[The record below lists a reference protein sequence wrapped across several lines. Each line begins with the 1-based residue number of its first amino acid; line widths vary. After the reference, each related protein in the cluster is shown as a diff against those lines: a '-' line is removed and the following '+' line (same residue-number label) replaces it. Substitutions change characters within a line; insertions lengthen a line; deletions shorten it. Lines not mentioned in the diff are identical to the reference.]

1 MATLTINLETPI
13 GKVDMVDA
21 SEAVIDAEC
30 ADQSQPESLD
40 AEREHLAGIC
50 GMLEEAASQLKQFH
64 KELFS
69 VHEEQIAR
77 LSIAIAEKILMHEIG
92 EEKHEIEKIIQEALK
107 NAPSQNNVVV
117 KVNQG
122 DIELYQK
129 TVKET
134 GKDVL
139 SNVEL
144 VADANI
150 GPGQCVVE
158 TDKGTIDYFI
168 EQHLQQIGKAL
179 TGSEEN

>member
-13 GKVDMVDA
+13 EKVNMVDA
-21 SEAVIDAEC
+21 SATVTDTEC
-30 ADQSQPESLD
+30 TDQIQAESLD
-40 AEREHLAGIC
+40 AERAQLTGIC
-50 GMLEEAASQLKQFH
+50 STLDEAAAQVKQFH

-69 VHEEQIAR
+69 VHGEQIAK
-77 LSIAIAEKILMHEIG
+77 LSISIAEKILLHEI
-92 EEKHEIEKIIQEALK
+92 EEGRHEIEKIIQEALK

-117 KVNQG
+117 KVNQS

-139 SNVEL
+139 ANVEL

-158 TDKGTIDYFI
+158 TDKGVIEYFI

-179 TGSEEN
+179 TGSEE